1 MKDAPIENA
10 NTEMR
15 SSARIDHSAPIQI
28 KDIQSG
34 HLHRAKML
42 NYSSE
47 GLYFES
53 DSMLNPGMRI
63 YLAMKNSP
71 FATVPD
77 VIEYRQAE
85 ILWRQKLKQSYYTFG
100 YGVRFHPSG
109 SRQLR
114 QASDSASDNSA
125 GKKELRQHPRKSCRR
140 PTRLATRDAVFAGEI
155 QNVSLSGLFIRPERA
170 LAVDQILTLNV
181 PGKQGKQLKLT
192 GQVVW
197 SSNSGCGIKIQR
209 SEQIAGS
216 E

>member
-1 MKDAPIENA
+1 MKDAPIKNV

-28 KDIQSG
+28 KDITSG
-34 HLHRAKML
+34 HLHRAKMM
-42 NYSSE
+42 NYSAE

-77 VIEYRQAE
+77 VIEYRRAE
-85 ILWRQKLKQSYYTFG
+85 ILWRQKLKQSFYTFG
-100 YGVRFHPSG
+100 YGVRLHPSE
-109 SRQLR
+109 SRQVS
-114 QASDSASDNSA
+114 QSA
-125 GKKELRQHPRKSCRR
+125 GGDAKKELRQHPRKACRR
-140 PTRLATRDAVFAGEI
+140 STLLATQDAVFAGEI
-155 QNVSLSGLFIRPERA
+155 QNISLSGAFIQSEKE
-170 LAVDQILTLNV
+170 LATDQFLTLTV
-181 PGKQGKQLKLT
+181 PGKHGKQLKLT

-197 SSNSGCGIKIQR
+197 CSKSGCGIKIQH
-209 SEQIAGS
+209 SEQVAGS